1 MKKLSLYIFLVL
13 LTISACSEQN
23 QLSKCIEG
31 DCNNGYGT
39 YIYEDGRQYVGEW
52 KDGERHGQGILTN
65 TADGNKYDGEWK
77 YVGQFKNDEPHE
89 QGILTTADGSKWVLE
104 NGEVVKKIN
113 E

>member
-1 MKKLSLYIFLVL
+1 MKKLSLYLFLGL
-13 LTISACSEQN
+13 LWCNVGFAE
-23 QLSKCIEG
+23 CIKG

>member
-1 MKKLSLYIFLVL
+1 MKKLFLYIFLGL
-13 LTISACSEQN
+13 LWCNVGFAE
-23 QLSKCIEG
+23 CIKG

-52 KDGERHGQGILTN
+52 K
-65 TADGNKYDGEWK
+65 

-89 QGILTTADGSKWVLE
+89 HGILTTADGSKWVLE